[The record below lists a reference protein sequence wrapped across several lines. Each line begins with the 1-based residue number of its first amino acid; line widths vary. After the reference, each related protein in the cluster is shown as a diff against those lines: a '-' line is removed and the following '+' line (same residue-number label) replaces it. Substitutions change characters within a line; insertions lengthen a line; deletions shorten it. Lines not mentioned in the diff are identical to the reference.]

1 MSACLKFVDFFNIA
15 AQRAA
20 LTITANCCQ
29 NLHPDDFHL
38 VSESLT
44 LLTGRLNNQDKKS
57 VECVCQSFSRLV
69 DSFQHDEVMLYKI
82 VNAELLQNL
91 QQLVSKS
98 PPLFFFSLFFKWYNE
113 LSTDKIRAPFPSRQ
127 LMITPPVNSIG
138 NFITVLRML
147 SVISNRC
154 ANLAILLLE
163 QNIAFT
169 LSYLLT
175 GSLDVKMEDVELVP
189 RSPQELFEITC
200 LIEELMPPLP
210 ADGIFNVDSLLDRSN
225 NQQET
230 VQWEWRDERQSCHP
244 FSTIDSRII
253 EVIIRHL
260 EFLFFLYPIVCVALT
275 EMLSFFLSQRWHFR
289 TARMKSAC
297 PPWAELTR

>member
-1 MSACLKFVDFFNIA
+1 MKFVDFFNIT

-38 VSESLT
+38 VVDSLP
-44 LLTGRLNNQDKKS
+44 LLTSRLTNQDKKS
-57 VECVCQSFSRLV
+57 VECVCQAFSRLV
-69 DSFQHDEVMLYKI
+69 DSFQHDPVMLHKI
-82 VNAELLQNL
+82 INAELLQNL
-91 QQLVSKS
+91 QQLVCALSVKYLLLES
-98 PPLFFFSLFFKWYNE
+98 FFFVPTVYTLFHV
-113 LSTDKIRAPFPSRQ
+113 LQ
-127 LMITPPVNSIG
+127 LMITPPVNSTN

-154 ANLAILLLE
+154 PDLAQLLLQ

-175 GSLDVKMEDVELVP
+175 GSLEVKTEDVELVP
-189 RSPQELFEITC
+189 RTPQEWFEITC

-210 ADGIFNVDSLLDRSN
+210 TDGIFSVNSLLERTS

-230 VQWEWRDERQSCHP
+230 VQWEWRDEKQCSHP

-253 EVIIRHL
+253 EVISSL
-260 EFLFFLYPIVCVALT
+260 
-275 EMLSFFLSQRWHFR
+275 
-289 TARMKSAC
+289 
-297 PPWAELTR
+297 